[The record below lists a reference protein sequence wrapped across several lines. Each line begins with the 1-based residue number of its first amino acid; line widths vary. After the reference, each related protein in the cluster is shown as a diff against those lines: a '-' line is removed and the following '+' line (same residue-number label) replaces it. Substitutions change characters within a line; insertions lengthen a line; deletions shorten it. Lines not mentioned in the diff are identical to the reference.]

1 MPELTIWEKRNKK
14 FERKGMFLD
23 CSKFAS
29 LGYFGPFLTATLG
42 VLSLAGILKHL
53 MYGKKVEWKD

>member
-1 MPELTIWEKRNKK
+1 
-14 FERKGMFLD
+14 MFLD

-42 VLSLAGILKHL
+42 VLSLAGIFLKTL
-53 MYGKKVEWKD
+53 DVWKEG